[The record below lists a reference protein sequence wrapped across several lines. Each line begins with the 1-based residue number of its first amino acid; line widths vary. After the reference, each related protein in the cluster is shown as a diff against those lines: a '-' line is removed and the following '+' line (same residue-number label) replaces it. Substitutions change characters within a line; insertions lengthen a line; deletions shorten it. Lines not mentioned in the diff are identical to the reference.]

1 MMIYM
6 KLERVGSL
14 ISHLGPPWSIEI
26 ELLHKI
32 GGGFH
37 NVLCRYERVVMHLRC
52 VVCLHIYLCVCVCVC
67 TCVHACVRARVQCI
81 CCLMHVHGLPN
92 TMPSVVYTCIF

>member
-1 MMIYM
+1 MQIYM

-37 NVLCRYERVVMHLRC
+37 NVLCDYERVVASPVRC
-52 VVCLHIYLCVCVCVC
+52 VFAYIYISLCVCVYVRVYMRA
-67 TCVHACVRARVQCI
+67 CVHVCNVDAV
-81 CCLMHVHGLPN
+81 
-92 TMPSVVYTCIF
+92 